1 MSQPTAREGPTA
13 FSWFP
18 GHMRSAWR
26 QLQQD
31 LKLADAV
38 VFVADARAPGA
49 TRHPELEAS
58 LTRHG
63 KPLLLVLNKS
73 DLADPAQTRR
83 WVAHLEKEGTPVV
96 AISAQQGQGAGP
108 LRAPLERLRHKLTE
122 RRAEK
127 GIFERDARL
136 AVAGLPNVGKSSL
149 LNRLVGRGAAKT
161 GKKAGLTRGKGQWVA
176 GPDGWQVLDSPGITY
191 PRIDRQRQLVLLAGV
206 GCLKAD
212 VLPLEEVT
220 EDLLALLGR
229 EPVPDSTRLEALARE
244 KGFLL
249 SGARP
254 DLERAA
260 RWVLAGSLDGRW
272 GPITLEPCL

>member
-1 MSQPTAREGPTA
+1 MPLDGPAA

-58 LTRHG
+58 LTRSG

-73 DLADPAQTRR
+73 DLANPTQTKA
-83 WVAHLEKEGTPVV
+83 WLSYLERLGTP
-96 AISAQQGQGAGP
+96 AIALSAQQGQGAGQLRQP
-108 LRAPLERLRHKLTE
+108 LDRLRQVLTSKRADKGILERN
-122 RRAEK
+122 
-127 GIFERDARL
+127 ARL

-176 GPDGWQVLDSPGITY
+176 GPDGWNVLDSPGITY
-191 PRIDRQRQLVLLAGV
+191 PRIDRQHQLVLLAGV
-206 GCLKAD
+206 GCLKPD
-212 VLPLEEVT
+212 VLPLEEVA

-229 EPVPDSTRLEALARE
+229 PDPAEGTTRLEELARE

-254 DLERAA
+254 DTERAA
-260 RWVLAGSLDGRW
+260 KWILAGSLDGRW
-272 GPITLEPCL
+272 GPVTLEPCPT